1 MAQAPQGVYAC
12 LSHCWGG
19 HQPVALTAETSEI
32 LRGGFPV
39 SDLPRTFR
47 ETIQVCFWFSIRYLW
62 IDSLCIIQGSR
73 QDWEQEAAHMKLV
86 YKNSEI
92 TIAATDSQN
101 RESGLFRDRIPAG
114 TVVPI
119 FQVDQLDSLAETEKK
134 TVCVLDSDMWSRCV
148 EEAPLNSRAW
158 FLQVYQTLKH

>member
-1 MAQAPQGVYAC
+1 
-12 LSHCWGG
+12 
-19 HQPVALTAETSEI
+19 
-32 LRGGFPV
+32 
-39 SDLPRTFR
+39 
-47 ETIQVCFWFSIRYLW
+47 
-62 IDSLCIIQGSR
+62 
-73 QDWEQEAAHMKLV
+73 MKLV

-101 RESGLFRDRIPAG
+101 CESGLFRDRIPAG